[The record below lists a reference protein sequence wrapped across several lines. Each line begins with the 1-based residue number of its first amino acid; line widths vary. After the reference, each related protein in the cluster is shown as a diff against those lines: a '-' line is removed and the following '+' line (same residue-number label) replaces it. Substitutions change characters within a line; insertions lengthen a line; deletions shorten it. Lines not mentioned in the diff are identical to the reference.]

1 MPQTPRCGYGVL
13 TAVSHYLYFAGRWS
27 DHVHLVGA
35 FARQAPY
42 GATPIIDPIWSPD
55 GSAIAFSSPHD
66 GDGWQVSA
74 QGLHQRRG
82 DCRGIA

>member
-1 MPQTPRCGYGVL
+1 M
-13 TAVSHYLYFAGRWS
+13 
-27 DHVHLVGA
+27 HLVGA
-35 FARQAPY
+35 FSRQAPY

-74 QGLHQRRG
+74 QGLHSRQIMG
-82 DCRGIA
+82 DLP